1 MAVEN
6 AAVAA
11 HKRGG
16 GVLQLAPVGAT
27 MTDRHHHQ
35 L

>member
-1 MAVEN
+1 LAVEN
-6 AAVAA
+6 AAAA
-11 HKRGG
+11 AAAQKGFL
-16 GVLQLAPVGAT
+16 LQLAPVGAT